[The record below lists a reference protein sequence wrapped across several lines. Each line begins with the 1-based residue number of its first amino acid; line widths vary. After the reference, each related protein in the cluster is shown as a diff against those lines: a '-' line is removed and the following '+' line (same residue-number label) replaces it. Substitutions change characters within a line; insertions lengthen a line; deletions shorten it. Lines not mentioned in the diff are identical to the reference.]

1 MNQYFKAS
9 EAENYVFYK
18 VPKALFTDEKYKA
31 VSTDAKMLYGLLLDR
46 MHLPVKNGW
55 TDKYGRVYQYFTVQ
69 RKNSA
74 SDMKK
79 YANCFLNWRSRI

>member
-31 VSTDAKMLYGLLLDR
+31 VSTDAKCFMD
-46 MHLPVKNGW
+46 
-55 TDKYGRVYQYFTVQ
+55 YFLIE
-69 RKNSA
+69 
-74 SDMKK
+74 
-79 YANCFLNWRSRI
+79 CICL